1 MATYGIA
8 PQAGVEPALHRG
20 FDRGTELAL
29 EPHDRF
35 GVPLGLGKIACEEP
49 AAAW

>member
-8 PQAGVEPALHRG
+8 PQARVEPVLHRG
-20 FDRGTELAL
+20 FDRETELAL

-35 GVPLGLGKIACEEP
+35 GVPLGLGRSPVKSQR
-49 AAAW
+49 AAL